1 MIGALTGL
9 GFGLLA
15 TSIFPT
21 ASGSETLYALAGMGA
36 VAAAVLG
43 APISTT
49 LIVFELTGN
58 WQVGLAVM
66 AAVSTSTA
74 LTSKFVDK
82 SFFLNQLTRRNL
94 NLISGPQFYLLRNKS
109 VGNVMKKNHLD
120 LIDHKDFEKDIF
132 KKIDSIELDNSLEL
146 ALHIF
151 EQDNVDYLFVVRPE
165 SEKTISNVIG
175 VLYYLDVLKIYTEV
189 LIKNSQE
196 EHS

>member
-1 MIGALTGL
+1 
-9 GFGLLA
+9 
-15 TSIFPT
+15 
-21 ASGSETLYALAGMGA
+21 
-36 VAAAVLG
+36 
-43 APISTT
+43 
-49 LIVFELTGN
+49 
-58 WQVGLAVM
+58 
-66 AAVSTSTA
+66 
-74 LTSKFVDK
+74 
-82 SFFLNQLTRRNL
+82 
-94 NLISGPQFYLLRNKS
+94 
-109 VGNVMKKNHLD
+109 MKKNHSD